1 MLELPLAIIVI
12 VSTLMGGMLPQQQ
25 GDICIA
31 YYGAERFCIPG
42 NITLK
47 TWFTPAP
54 IYIEGNAVWY
64 APWVMEATAEYRG
77 LNLKGYLDGVSLM
90 SPADIGKTVWIK
102 HPEFGWEGPYL
113 VSDCAQQNHMY
124 GVIVSRNEVVE
135 VGYRTAER
143 WGMVNSRQTN
153 EFRIKGVEV
162 YIGETLPRYIEYA
175 SIWEWKFD
183 IDDISPVNY
192 EQWFLDTL
200 EFTSKREGR
209 PIIIGPSTWKMPD
222 GTIFK
227 NLEGD

>member
-1 MLELPLAIIVI
+1 MLELPLAIIVV

-25 GDICIA
+25 GDICVA
-31 YYGAERFCIPG
+31 YYGDEQFCIPG

-64 APWVMEATAEYRG
+64 APWVMEATANYRG
-77 LNLKGYLDGVSLM
+77 LNLEGYLDGVSLM

-113 VSDCAQQNHMY
+113 AVDCAQQNHMY

-135 VGYRTAER
+135 VGYRTAVR
-143 WGMVNSRQTN
+143 WGMVNYRQTN
-153 EFRIKGVEV
+153 EYRIEDVEV
-162 YIGETLPRYIEYA
+162 YIGKELPEYIADPYL
-175 SIWEWKFD
+175 SYKYGVVPI
-183 IDDISPVNY
+183 NY
-192 EQWFLDTL
+192 ETWFLHTL

-222 GTIFK
+222 GTIFENSK
-227 NLEGD
+227 